1 MLVIEIPPNPNCEP
15 VDLRVFHDL
24 EPPKPVAQV
33 RVERPGDTRGP
44 QWCAVTGWTSANA
57 ACPALA
63 RKVDDSG
70 EGVVLLISGGDAGL
84 RFQAAAA
91 LSRGGWMTPG
101 SGARPSSC
109 FPKPTTC
116 GSPSGGVDPPR
127 PHPL

>member
-84 RFQAAAA
+84 RFQAAGRTAPWRLDDPRQWGA
-91 LSRGGWMTPG
+91 PFLLLPG
-101 SGARPSSC
+101 ADDLR
-109 FPKPTTC
+109 FA
-116 GSPSGGVDPPR
+116 
-127 PHPL
+127 